1 MKTLATILLLVVL
14 AVPALGATVWDEGT
28 NGDLSGDPAT
38 PTPITFANGSNT
50 ITGTCNGNIDVSTPV
65 DRDYITFTIPAG
77 MILSHLWLH
86 TWDPDDFGFMSFNA
100 GATSFIPSGA
110 TNASFLSGIHLSGE
124 DVTQDL
130 MVFFRDRKVT
140 TNALPAAALGPGTY
154 CWLVQQL
161 GPFIETYDVEFVLE
175 VGVATEPSTWGKVKA
190 LYR

>member
-1 MKTLATILLLVVL
+1 MKTLATVLLLGVL
-14 AVPALGATVWDEGT
+14 AVPAMGATIWDEGT
-28 NGDLSGDPAT
+28 NGELSGDPAT
-38 PTPITFANGSNT
+38 PTLITFADGSNT
-50 ITGTCNGNIDVSTPV
+50 IIGTCHGNIDVSNPV
-65 DRDYITFTIPAG
+65 DRDYITFTVPPG

-86 TWDPDDFGFMSFNA
+86 TWDPDDYGFMSFNA
-100 GATSFIPSGA
+100 GSTSFIPSGA
-110 TNASFLSGIHLSGE
+110 TNASFLSGIHLNGE

-140 TNALPAAALGPGTY
+140 TNALPQAALGPGTY

-161 GPFIETYDVEFVLE
+161 GPFVESYNVEFVIE

>member
-1 MKTLATILLLVVL
+1 MKTLATALLLVLL
-14 AVPALGATVWDEGT
+14 AAPAMGATAWDEGT

-38 PTPITFANGSNT
+38 PTPIIFANGSNT
-50 ITGTCNGNIDVSTPV
+50 ITGTCNGNISGGPAV

-100 GATSFIPSGA
+100 GSTSFIPSGA

-124 DVTQDL
+124 DVTKDL
-130 MVFFRDRKVT
+130 MVLFRDRKVT
-140 TNALPAAALGPGTY
+140 TNALPQAALGPGTY

-161 GPFIETYDVEFVLE
+161 GPFVETYDVEFVLE
-175 VGVATEPSTWGKVKA
+175 VGVATEPSTWGKVKS